1 MGEIISEEVRYN
13 RYLTVFDREVEFT
26 TEQDGGDGEAT
37 TSTRIKYDI
46 VGHPKNG
53 FQFAVVFPFHP
64 ATSDRQGMHHY
75 TN

>member
-13 RYLTVFDREVEFT
+13 RYLTVFDREVAFT
-26 TEQDGGDGEAT
+26 DREGGDGEEEAT

-53 FQFAVVFPFHP
+53 FQFTVVFPFHSP
-64 ATSDRQGMHHY
+64 TPDR
-75 TN
+75 